1 MFAEFGCY
9 GRVVLGDLPAE
20 VVARLEAVPAEWLE
34 YNAAAGT
41 IEVRYVQPSDAP
53 VLPTVVSELVHMLDA
68 IPHDLLT
75 TVAGGQLLVHT
86 EDEGRLVRIAVDA
99 GGSFHVQWA
108 QPDYAGSKRRPF
120 AGHEIEIPPYEQR
133 LWGRVSLRAP
143 QPAAAA
149 RSLQELADTY
159 EGLYPEGDFKAVP
172 SADGTV
178 FITLDDVN
186 LDARLLIDALERQAS
201 PRSLKGRLTLGSF
214 KEAMPEH
221 MLRLVFES
229 GKVWVERPILW
240 SQRD

>member
-9 GRVVLGDLPAE
+9 GRVVLGPLPPE
-20 VVARLEAVPAEWLE
+20 VVHRLESVPAEWLE
-34 YNAAAGT
+34 YNATAGT

-68 IPHDLLT
+68 IPYELLAQI
-75 TVAGGQLLVHT
+75 AGGHLLVHT
-86 EDEGRLVRIAVDA
+86 ENEGRLVRIAVDA

-108 QPDYAGSKRRPF
+108 QPDYAGSEKRPF

-133 LWGRVSLRAP
+133 LRGRVSLRAA

-149 RSLQELADTY
+149 RSLQDLADTY
-159 EGLYPEGDFKAVP
+159 EGLYPEGDFHAVP

-178 FITLDDVN
+178 SVTLNDVN
-186 LDARLLIDALERQAS
+186 LDARLLIDALERQAA
-201 PRSLKGRLTLGSF
+201 PRSLTGRLTLGSF

-221 MLRLVFES
+221 MLRLVFED
-229 GKVWVERPILW
+229 GAVWVQRPLLW
-240 SQRD
+240 SHAS